1 MIQWY
6 YSKNGTPFGPV
17 EQEEICAKLA
27 TGEIAPTDQ
36 VWRDGMA
43 NWLPA
48 AQVPEL
54 ANRSLVS
61 PAIGKMT
68 ASPYRPPSVNQDFS
82 PEHGGPPIP
91 TYLWQ
96 SIVVTIFC
104 CWPFGIPAI
113 VNAAKVDGLKARG
126 DYHGA
131 LAASADA
138 KKWCMISVGLW
149 VVFIGL
155 GLVFGFISFVVRY

>member
-1 MIQWY
+1 MQWY
-6 YSKNGTPFGPV
+6 YSKNGTQAGPV
-17 EQEEICAKLA
+17 EQEEIFAKMA
-27 TGEIAPTDQ
+27 SGEISPTDQ

-43 NWLPA
+43 SWLPA
-48 AQVPEL
+48 NQVPEL
-54 ANRSLVS
+54 ANRSLVA
-61 PAIGKMT
+61 PATGEMT
-68 ASPYRPPSVNQDFS
+68 TSPYRPPSANQDFS
-82 PEHGGPPIP
+82 PIHSGPPIP

-96 SIVVTIFC
+96 SIVVTLFC

-131 LAASADA
+131 MAASASA

-149 VVFIGL
+149 VVFIVIVFVL
-155 GLVFGFISFVVRY
+155 SLVGAIVGKK